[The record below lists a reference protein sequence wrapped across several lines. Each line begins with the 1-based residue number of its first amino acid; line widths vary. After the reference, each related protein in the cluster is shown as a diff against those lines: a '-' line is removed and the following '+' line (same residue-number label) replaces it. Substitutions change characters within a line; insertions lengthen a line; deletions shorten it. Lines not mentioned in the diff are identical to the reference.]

1 MRILYL
7 SQYFPPEAGA
17 TQTRA
22 YEMARNL
29 VRLGH
34 AVTMIAEVP
43 NHPSG
48 IIPPEYRGK
57 LVERSRLEGIEVL
70 RVWVKASPVKSF
82 RNRMLFYL
90 SYMINASLA
99 GLWLARGRYDL
110 IYASSP
116 PLFVGGAALALSY
129 LKRIPMLFEVRDLWP
144 ESAVALGELSNPR
157 AVAWATRLE
166 KACYRRARAIVVVT
180 EGIRQRLLQRGL
192 AQDKVKLVPNGANVE
207 LFRFDPQGRQRWRQ
221 ELGLAD
227 QFVVIYAGIHGIA
240 QGLET
245 LVEAARGLQSEVQV
259 HFLLVG
265 DGPKKAEIT
274 ELVRDYGLANLTL
287 LGEKPREAMPAL
299 LSAADAAVIPLRKLE
314 IFKGALPSKMFDSWA
329 CERPVLLSVAG
340 EAQKVMETAQ
350 AGIFVE
356 PEDAQALAQAILE
369 LRDRPELRRQMGQR
383 GRAFTEEHYSRQ
395 AQAEQLAKI
404 MQTVLDS

>member
-1 MRILYL
+1 
-7 SQYFPPEAGA
+7 
-17 TQTRA
+17 
-22 YEMARNL
+22 
-29 VRLGH
+29 
-34 AVTMIAEVP
+34 
-43 NHPSG
+43 
-48 IIPPEYRGK
+48 
-57 LVERSRLEGIEVL
+57 
-70 RVWVKASPVKSF
+70 
-82 RNRMLFYL
+82 
-90 SYMINASLA
+90 
-99 GLWLARGRYDL
+99 
-110 IYASSP
+110 
-116 PLFVGGAALALSY
+116 
-129 LKRIPMLFEVRDLWP
+129 
-144 ESAVALGELSNPR
+144 
-157 AVAWATRLE
+157 
-166 KACYRRARAIVVVT
+166 
-180 EGIRQRLLQRGL
+180 
-192 AQDKVKLVPNGANVE
+192 
-207 LFRFDPQGRQRWRQ
+207 
-221 ELGLAD
+221 LGLED